1 MTFHLKSDRYDRKR
15 FPLLKGVT
23 GLFVVLFLVQ
33 LFVPKFLPNIFLRA
47 VAPLWSLPQ
56 SDDRDQKIAELQAQV
71 SAQALLKQEHEAL
84 LRDLGQRVPSDYIL
98 GRVLKIPPATLFDTL
113 IINVGEEDAVLVG
126 KRVFVGDMISIGV
139 VSEIYRDTAKV
150 ALYSAPGN
158 SFDVLIGHA
167 STSVRATAYGR
178 GAGQF
183 EVVVPREANISVG
196 DPVTIPSITS
206 ALFGTIGTV
215 ITDPA
220 KAFASAIFLGPVPL
234 QAITRVYV
242 EK

>member
-23 GLFVVLFLVQ
+23 GVFVVLFLVQ
-33 LFVPKFLPNIFLRA
+33 LFVPKFFPNIFLRA
-47 VAPLWSLPQ
+47 VAPIWSLPQ

-71 SAQALLKQEHEAL
+71 NAQALLRQEHETL

-98 GRVLKIPPATLFDTL
+98 GRVLKIPPATLFDTM
-113 IINVGEEDAVLVG
+113 IINVGEEDAVSVG
-126 KRVFVGDMISIGV
+126 KRVFVGDMISVGV
-139 VSEIYRDTAKV
+139 VSEIYKDTAKV
-150 ALYSAPGN
+150 SLYSTPGN
-158 SFDVLIGHA
+158 SFDVLIG
-167 STSVRATAYGR
+167 STTRATAYGR

-183 EVVVPREANISVG
+183 EVVVPREANVTVG
-196 DPVTIPSITS
+196 DQVTIPSITS
-206 ALFGTIGTV
+206 VLFGTIGAV

-234 QAITRVYV
+234 QTITRVYV